1 MSRQWKVHRQWIET
15 QDAQQ
20 RWDRAY
26 QYLLHWGR
34 EAPSE
39 QAAGPTPHVQPKQ
52 EVKDESRRVRP
63 GVDPTSGPDPDD

>member
-1 MSRQWKVHRQWIET
+1 MSRQWRVHRQWIET

-26 QYLLHWGR
+26 QYLLHWSR

-39 QAAGPTPHVQPKQ
+39 QTAGQSPHAQHRQ
-52 EVKDESRRVRP
+52 EVKDESGSVRP
-63 GVDPTSGPDPDD
+63 SVDPTGSPDPDH